1 MEVEQSCDGC
11 KALVTALKRQDVKY
25 MFGVV
30 GVPVV
35 EIAMAA
41 QACYAA
47 GIMGYLTRRPAV
59 CLVVSGPGLLHAV
72 GGMANA
78 HINGW
83 PLLVIG
89 GSSDQDQEGMGGFQ
103 EFPQVE
109 ACRLYTKYACRPSSV
124 QLIAFHVEKAVR
136 QSLYGRPGVC
146 YIDLPGNLINKE
158 VPINS
163 LKEGYRCPD
172 PPRIFADQRLVSKAF
187 DLLKSSKQPLVIIGK
202 GAAYSRAED
211 KIRTLVTRC
220 NLPFLPTPMG
230 KGVIADTHPLC
241 VASARSRALLEADV
255 IILLGARLNWIL
267 HFGKPPR
274 FSPSVKIIQVDLM
287 MEELHNNVQAE
298 VALAG
303 DVKAVTSQLL
313 QELDKSNWSFPTTAP
328 WWKRL
333 KTKIEENAKVIQNLI
348 SDDSVPLNYYAVLH
362 KINELIP
369 KDSVIINEGSNTMD
383 IGRTLLTSYLPRHR
397 LDAGTFGTMGIGCGF
412 SISAALWCQDTVPT
426 KRVVCIQ
433 GDSAFGFSAFEM
445 ETIIRYKLPVILII
459 LNNNGIFSG
468 LDKETWD
475 ELTSSDIHLGLSI
488 PPTSL
493 SPAAHYERITAMFGG
508 KGYYVTTIPELELA
522 IKESLESV
530 DQPSVINVII
540 DPYAQRK
547 PQDFPWL
554 MRSKM

>member
-1 MEVEQSCDGC
+1 F
-11 KALVTALKRQDVKY
+11 LFQDVKY
-25 MFGVV
+25 IFGVV

-35 EIAMAA
+35 EIAVAA
-41 QACYAA
+41 QEVGIKFIGMRNEQSACYAA
-47 GIMGYLTRRPAV
+47 GIMGYLTRRTAV

-109 ACRLYTKYACRPSSV
+109 ACRLYTKYACRPNSV

-146 YIDLPGNLINKE
+146 YIDLPGSLINQE
-158 VPINS
+158 VPLKS
-163 LKEGYRCPD
+163 LKEVHRCPD
-172 PPRIFADQRLVSKAF
+172 PPQIFADQRLVSKAF
-187 DLLKSSKQPLVIIGK
+187 DLLKNSKQPLVIIGK
-202 GAAYSRAED
+202 GAAYSRAEE

-230 KGVIADTHPLC
+230 KGVIPDNHPMC

-255 IILLGARLNWIL
+255 ILLLGARLNWIL

-303 DVKAVTSQLL
+303 DVEAVTSQLL
-313 QELDKSNWSFPTTAP
+313 QELDNCNWSFPATAP
-328 WWKRL
+328 WWERL
-333 KTKIEENAKVIQNLI
+333 KTKIEENAKVVQKMI
-348 SDDSVPLNYYAVLH
+348 SDNSLPLNYYIVLH

-369 KDSVIINEGSNTMD
+369 KDAVIINEGSNTMD
-383 IGRTLLTSYLPRHR
+383 IGRTMLANYLPRHR

-412 SISAALWCQDTVPT
+412 AISAALWCQDTAPT

-445 ETIIRYKLPVILII
+445 ETVIRYKLPVIVII

-468 LDKETWD
+468 VDKETWD
-475 ELTSSDIHLGLSI
+475 ELNNNETHLGLSI

-493 SPAAHYERITAMFGG
+493 SPAARYEGITAMFGG
-508 KGYYVTTIPELELA
+508 RGYYVTTIPELELA
-522 IKESLESV
+522 IKESLETV
-530 DQPSVINVII
+530 HQPSVINVII
-540 DPYAQRK
+540 NPYAQRK

-554 MRSKM
+554 TRSKM